1 MANWCS
7 NNVTFTGAEENLNN
21 FQRLLEKT
29 IEIQESHGNGE
40 MLLGLEGVLEGYM
53 FWINTSD
60 TGVISFE
67 SRWNPIPQDMVR
79 IAQMFDLEFEYE
91 YEESGCDLYGKYTY
105 ENGMLMCQCL
115 DEDEANSCKTYNE
128 DEDVHDVD
136 YEKLW
141 DLVEEA
147 DYETVGLHSSLIQ
160 TE

>member
-7 NNVTFTGAEENLNN
+7 NNVTFTGDEANLNN

-40 MLLGLEGVLEGYM
+40 MLVGLEGVLDGYM
-53 FWINTSD
+53 FWIQTTD
-60 TGVISFE
+60 TGIISFE

-79 IAQMFDLEFEYE
+79 IAQLFDLEFEYE

-115 DEDEANSCKTYNE
+115 DEEETDSCKTYDK
-128 DEDVHDVD
+128 DEDLHDVD

-141 DLVEEA
+141 DLVEQA
-147 DYETVGLHSSLIQ
+147 DGESVGLHSSLIQ
-160 TE
+160 AE